1 MDTVSENTF
10 SLVSIV
16 NGKAMRKKRGRY
28 TTDTLQANLDCRPI
42 DGLSMKR
49 IGLISIKNGPIKPG
63 PKLLLQKMI
72 EKKLPQNACAS
83 GIDEEASVSMPN
95 TSTNRKFLL
104 NLSSESL
111 RKESC
116 AEKISSAPKG
126 QKIVSDK
133 TLDQTAK
140 RSFIRGITPLNM
152 QTPAAKQRKERLKQ
166 VMTMKPQECSILGHM
181 PSPGV
186 PRQNEVLMDE
196 FVKFKC
202 GQTPR
207 AASRQGL
214 SHRVTRPRQA
224 FSVSMLKY

>member
-1 MDTVSENTF
+1 MDTVSGITF
-10 SLVSIV
+10 SLVSIP
-16 NGKAMRKKRGRY
+16 NAKAMRKKRGTY
-28 TTDTLQANLDCRPI
+28 TTDALQVDLDCRPI

-63 PKLLLQKMI
+63 PKLLLQKML

-83 GIDEEASVSMPN
+83 GIDEKASVSMPN
-95 TSTNRKFLL
+95 TSRNRKFLL

-116 AEKISSAPKG
+116 AEKISSAPKF
-126 QKIVSDK
+126 QKIESDK

-140 RSFIRGITPLNM
+140 RSFIRGITPLH
-152 QTPAAKQRKERLKQ
+152 TKQRKERLKQ
-166 VMTMKPQECSILGHM
+166 VMTMKPQECSILGHRL
-181 PSPGV
+181 SPRV

-214 SHRVTRPRQA
+214 SHRITRPRQA